1 MTVFL
6 GSPTLTTIAPLVSS
20 DKGSFGNRVNCA
32 GSQAWN
38 AFETGATVG
47 ATVVVTDYA
56 VKHKD
61 QFSKLYNGT
70 KEVAHMAVDSK
81 VGQKATSYLKG
92 LGTKIKETTLFK
104 DAAKFISNM
113 QGKFKP
119 IAKKVSSF
127 LTPYVKMAKNAFNK
141 LPKSGKVAFVA
152 AIGLALLNGIY
163 KSGQIDQK
171 YTDRAKME
179 KNMV

>member
-6 GSPTLTTIAPLVSS
+6 GSPTLTTVAPLVSS

-38 AFETGATVG
+38 AIATGATIGGTIV
-47 ATVVVTDYA
+47 AADYA

-70 KEVAHMAVDSK
+70 KDVAHMAVDSK

-119 IAKKVSSF
+119 VAKKAMSLVEPF
-127 LTPYVKMAKNAFNK
+127 VKMAKNALNK
-141 LPKSGKVAFVA
+141 LPKGGKVAFVA